1 MGAVQI
7 VEFIERLLSLGLSI
21 SEIAKRLCDEH
32 AGYQIPDMKTFD
44 AETRELEKRSLTRT
58 VTLTRKEQSDEGTF
72 GELKTP
78 GFSCVTGELPW
89 RDNEPNKS
97 CIPAGE
103 YECFPYS
110 SQKYPAAYEVSKVPG
125 RSAILIHQGNL
136 CGDVDKGFQSNVQG
150 CILLG
155 TATGNLSGQKAVL
168 NSKDAL
174 TSFVKFM
181 NNQPFKLVIKEDW

>member
-1 MGAVQI
+1 MGAIQI
-7 VEFIERLLSLGLSI
+7 VEFIERLLALGLGI

-32 AGYQIPDMKTFD
+32 AGYRIPGMEDFN
-44 AETRELEKRSLTRT
+44 AETRELEKRTLQRT

-72 GELKTP
+72 GELKTT
-78 GFSCVTGELPW
+78 GFSCATGELPW

-110 SQKYPAAYEVSKVPG
+110 SQKYPAAYEISKVPG

-155 TATGNLSGQKAVL
+155 RTTGKLQGQKAVL
-168 NSKDAL
+168 QSKDAL

-181 NNQPFKLVIKEDW
+181 NNQPFKLVIKEDL